1 MSHIAFFFIGVSV
14 SLAIRNYRLGNRI
27 TRKDVEINNLKHKL
41 INHRK
46 TCSKT
51 ADYEKCSHCSDNGCA
66 YDRYMAKEDP
76 ETLEKIIE
84 RQNLFLTGSEVIDRS

>member
-1 MSHIAFFFIGVSV
+1 MTHVAFFFIAVTI
-14 SLAIRNYRLGNRI
+14 SLAIRNYRMSNKN
-27 TRKDVEINNLKHKL
+27 TRKDVEITNLTHSL

-46 TCSKT
+46 ECSKT
-51 ADYEKCSHCSDNGCA
+51 ADYGKCNHCSDSGCA

-84 RQNLFLTGSEVIDRS
+84 RQNLFLTGSSGKK